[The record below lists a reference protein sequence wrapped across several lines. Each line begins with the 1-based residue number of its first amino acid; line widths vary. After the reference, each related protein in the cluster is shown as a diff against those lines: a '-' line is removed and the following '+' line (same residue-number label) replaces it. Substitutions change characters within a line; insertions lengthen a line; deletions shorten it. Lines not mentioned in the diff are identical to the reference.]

1 MPINAYFIR
10 GDADEGS
17 TITLKLMSVKQ
28 RDTRT
33 VLSFDVPF
41 AVIPTTIIFD
51 SGKLKRYFVC
61 SGVIQEAD
69 GDDMYTAFNNLKT
82 AVESW
87 WNVATYGALPTFRVQ
102 YSTNNTVDYTV
113 AVSKFQPDL
122 IASQP
127 TTMEYE
133 IEFLYGQVENV

>member
-1 MPINAYFIR
+1 MTINAYFIR
-10 GDADEGS
+10 GDADAGS

-51 SGKLKRYFVC
+51 AGKLKRYFVC
-61 SGVIQEAD
+61 RGAIHEAD
-69 GDDMYTAFNNLKT
+69 GDTMYTAFTLLKT

-87 WNVATYGALPTFRVQ
+87 WNVANYGALPTFRIQ

>member
-1 MPINAYFIR
+1 MTITAYFIR
-10 GDADEGS
+10 GDAGA

-41 AVIPTTIIFD
+41 ATTPTTIIFD

-61 SGVIQEAD
+61 RGVIHELD
-69 GDDMYTAFNNLKT
+69 GDDMYTAFSTLKT

-87 WNVATYGALPTFRVQ
+87 WNVASYGALPKFRVQ
-102 YSTNNTVDYTV
+102 YSTSNTVDYTV

-122 IASQP
+122 LASQP
-127 TTMEYE
+127 TTIEYE

>member
-1 MPINAYFIR
+1 MTINAYFIR
-10 GDADEGS
+10 GDGDEGS
-17 TITLKLMSVKQ
+17 TITLKLMAVKQ
-28 RDTRT
+28 RDTRK

-41 AVIPTTIIFD
+41 ATTPTTLIFD
-51 SGKLKRYFVC
+51 SGQLKRYFVC
-61 SGVIQEAD
+61 SGVIHEAA

-87 WNVATYGALPTFRVQ
+87 WNVSAYGSLPTFRVQ
-102 YSTNNTVDYTV
+102 YSTSNTVDYTV

-122 IASQP
+122 IAGNP